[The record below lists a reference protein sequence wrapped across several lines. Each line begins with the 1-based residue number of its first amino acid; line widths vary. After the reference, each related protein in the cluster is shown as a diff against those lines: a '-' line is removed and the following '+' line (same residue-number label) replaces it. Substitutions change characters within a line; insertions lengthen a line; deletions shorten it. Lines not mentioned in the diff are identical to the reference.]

1 MAKLSELLK
10 DAGLADEE
18 IVATMSA
25 FKPEAVTA
33 IEGATL
39 RQADYSRNM
48 DALVKTK
55 KELEAAWQTA
65 NAEYVRM
72 QTDFNS
78 TKAERDEAAR
88 KLAEAE
94 TKLAATP
101 QLDPAKYLTKEQ
113 LDAQMAS
120 YAAGQT
126 AYFGDVLEIVP
137 EHEKLFG
144 TKLNAKTLIQEATA
158 AGKTPN
164 EFWTEKYNV
173 GAKRTEIA
181 EKEKVEYESRI
192 RSEERQKVTAEFLN
206 PATRPLSDSQKPFYD
221 VGPDAK
227 QPWDDTTPT
236 AAETQLVAELANAGR

>member
-1 MAKLSELLK
+1 
-10 DAGLADEE
+10 
-18 IVATMSA
+18 
-25 FKPEAVTA
+25 
-33 IEGATL
+33 
-39 RQADYSRNM
+39 
-48 DALVKTK
+48 
-55 KELEAAWQTA
+55 
-65 NAEYVRM
+65 
-72 QTDFNS
+72 
-78 TKAERDEAAR
+78 
-88 KLAEAE
+88 
-94 TKLAATP
+94 
-101 QLDPAKYLTKEQ
+101 
-113 LDAQMAS
+113 MAS

>member
-48 DALVKTK
+48 DALAKTR
-55 KELEAAWQTA
+55 KELETSWQTA
-65 NAEYVRM
+65 NTEYVRM

-88 KLAEAE
+88 KLSEAEA
-94 TKLAATP
+94 KLATATQVDTSKFLTDD
-101 QLDPAKYLTKEQ
+101 QLQAKL
-113 LDAQMAS
+113 AS

-181 EKEKVEYESRI
+181 EKEKTEYEARI
-192 RSEERQKVTAEFLN
+192 RAEERQKVTAEFLN
-206 PATRPLSDSQKPFYD
+206 PATRPLSDSQKPFYA

-227 QPWDDTTPT
+227 QPWEDTTPT